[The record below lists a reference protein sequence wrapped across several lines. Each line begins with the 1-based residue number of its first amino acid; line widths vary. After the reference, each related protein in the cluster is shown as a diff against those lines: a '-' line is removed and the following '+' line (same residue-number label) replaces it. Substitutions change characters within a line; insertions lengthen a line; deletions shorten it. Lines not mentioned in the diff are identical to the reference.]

1 MSGFETT
8 AEERARFRGAY
19 ETCGFSD
26 IREMKILR
34 DLETCIAVLQEIQ
47 NASHDGC
54 IPSGQPCPF
63 SDECKFKV
71 ERCPTPENLK
81 PNDYSCA
88 AARLFDLIRKK
99 T

>member
-1 MSGFETT
+1 MSGLKTT

-47 NASHDGC
+47 NASHDRNGYDMTRA
-54 IPSGQPCPF
+54 IEKAQALLAS
-63 SDECKFKV
+63 
-71 ERCPTPENLK
+71 R
-81 PNDYSCA
+81 
-88 AARLFDLIRKK
+88 
-99 T
+99 